1 MFLIQVIL
9 SLLPNLIE
17 ASSSSGGQSPI
28 RIRNVKTLRNI
39 VYVRCMLIGGPYDV
53 YYMIR
58 PDSKERKDP
67 DERTVMRFG
76 EKVGED
82 GGNEK

>member
-1 MFLIQVIL
+1 M
-9 SLLPNLIE
+9 
-17 ASSSSGGQSPI
+17 
-28 RIRNVKTLRNI
+28 RIRNVQTLRNI
-39 VYVRCMLIGGPYDV
+39 VYVRCILIGGPYDI

-76 EKVGED
+76 EKVGYE
-82 GGNEK
+82 